1 MSGPAP
7 QYCGRLGTA
16 GSGDVEYLAEGNSDA
31 GHEVGAEPRDWFDD
45 AQAAGREFLQHA
57 TRVKNV
63 WVPYGV

>member
-31 GHEVGAEPRDWFDD
+31 GHEVGAEPGEGPLDE
-45 AQAAGREFLQHA
+45 AAVVDGPKLVDEQ
-57 TRVKNV
+57 V
-63 WVPYGV
+63 